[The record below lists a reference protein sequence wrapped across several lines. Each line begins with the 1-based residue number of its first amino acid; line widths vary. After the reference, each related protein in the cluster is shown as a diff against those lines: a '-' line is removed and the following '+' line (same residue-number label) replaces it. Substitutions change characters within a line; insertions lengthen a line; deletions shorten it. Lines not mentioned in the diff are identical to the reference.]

1 MMTLSVRA
9 FTYVYQRP
17 YSPTLKKRR
26 FAYSSYSEPIVR
38 LKHFKIVVM
47 ASEHES
53 VFLGI
58 WTNWSHGSVAGLT
71 LTTTL
76 QNGGL
81 LIAFLA
87 LFVTFTGTCFWSIV
101 SFIIHQ
107 KMSRRA
113 PQSAVYHQQQ
123 AILRNS
129 DTSTAAL
136 WRLSR
141 MSWTWRK
148 VVPSDLLKTVSLPL
162 IMSLATFF
170 AFTTAGVFS
179 SRVRIPFSKLYMS
192 CALTYTST
200 I

>member
-87 LFVTFTGTCFWSIV
+87 LFVSE
-101 SFIIHQ
+101 
-107 KMSRRA
+107 
-113 PQSAVYHQQQ
+113 
-123 AILRNS
+123 
-129 DTSTAAL
+129 
-136 WRLSR
+136 
-141 MSWTWRK
+141 
-148 VVPSDLLKTVSLPL
+148 
-162 IMSLATFF
+162 
-170 AFTTAGVFS
+170 
-179 SRVRIPFSKLYMS
+179 
-192 CALTYTST
+192 
-200 I
+200 

>member
-1 MMTLSVRA
+1 MTLSVRA

-87 LFVTFTGTCFWSIV
+87 LFVI
-101 SFIIHQ
+101 
-107 KMSRRA
+107 
-113 PQSAVYHQQQ
+113 
-123 AILRNS
+123 
-129 DTSTAAL
+129 
-136 WRLSR
+136 
-141 MSWTWRK
+141 
-148 VVPSDLLKTVSLPL
+148 
-162 IMSLATFF
+162 
-170 AFTTAGVFS
+170 VFS
-179 SRVRIPFSKLYMS
+179 FYWDMFLVYRLVYYSSKDEPEGTPECGIPPTASH
-192 CALTYTST
+192 TS
-200 I
+200 